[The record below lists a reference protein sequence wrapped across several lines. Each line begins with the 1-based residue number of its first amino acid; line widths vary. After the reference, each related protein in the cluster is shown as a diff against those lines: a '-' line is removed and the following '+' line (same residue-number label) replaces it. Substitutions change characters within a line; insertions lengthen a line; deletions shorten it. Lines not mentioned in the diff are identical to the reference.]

1 MFREQFEQA
10 ARQAVQNLRDLADKM
25 NRKNEGLVD
34 FLETLRYWLS
44 TFPRVYV
51 CETCGRKVWLI
62 GRSGAPVFCGRECFE
77 SEHGVKF

>member
-25 NRKNEGLVD
+25 NRKNEGLID
-34 FLETLRYWLS
+34 FLQTLRYWLS

-51 CETCGRKVWLI
+51 CENCKRKVWLI
-62 GRSGAPVFCGRECFE
+62 GRQDAPLFCGKECFE
-77 SEHGVKF
+77 VENDIEF